1 MASII
6 AWLIGFLLVGVGCY
20 ILLLRFEGLV
30 DRIKPHNL
38 TIGQMTVDGED
49 NKSYAELLRARFN
62 HHFLQPDA
70 VPQATGFLE
79 VLILDAPQL
88 FQPKHMDSELK
99 GMTFEVSGVNVSKLL
114 QFFNQVAKP
123 DQWVVEGD
131 FQAQSNRA
139 LLALRLRRGERLI
152 RTWYLERFG
161 DTAADKSML
170 LEGLID
176 DAIFQLVYDFGNA
189 TEAEPDLYK
198 WRRLIPVP
206 TRFSS
211 RAAVA
216 AYFEARGALGRYYAQ
231 GKWTDLDLALKRLQ
245 ALRSQMPE
253 FADGLQLLGMA
264 LAEKRKDNEAI
275 HVYDQLYLLLYP
287 ADEEWAQID
296 PQLKRRLLS
305 IELLKAT
312 ATVKLYTW
320 QSTHKAISDL
330 SVLAEKLNAEV
341 ASASSKEEKAA
352 YRELLAQTAV
362 QLSYTYVL
370 YMSHIR
376 RYTVKEVFA
385 NLDAPEQLQVTDT
398 ADITALSSE
407 GSPEEAKR
415 VVQKTLKKV
424 ARQYERWMNE
434 SLAQFEVLEELWDM
448 LPEGRRRRAELVSRL
463 RLAKGFAN
471 YRMAEFEDHDAPQ
484 DKTVFGEAFANR
496 LDIAAHE
503 LRDAE
508 AAHPNHY
515 LVLQLL
521 GLVYSEPRYE
531 KRDLNIAEQ
540 YLERA
545 IEVNPSDYF
554 GHELFAGLLKRRIAD
569 RGVDLAS
576 WEAIKA
582 GLAQAQKAIDLRER
596 SGTAHLLRAEFQAML
611 VEIERD
617 PAKLQQ
623 LQADLQRYMDQA
635 ERFLPRAFGRPNP
648 DLNWVRI
655 VAATRQLGE
664 KAESTTSAVATGGDP
679 DLERQKRFGESKD
692 ELRAMIDE
700 LVEDCRQVEQRWVA
714 QQRVFYVRQ
723 LRERAE
729 RLGIELEN
737 ATPANWRSIRIPLSI
752 ALWPLQTLSIVLV
765 EFRSHFY
772 MVKSESDPPIPSGSI
787 RCAPD
792 CCCPGRTGYRPRQCA
807 EAGG

>member
-38 TIGQMTVDGED
+38 TIGQMTVDGQD

-70 VPQATGFLE
+70 MPQATGFLE

-88 FQPKHMDSELK
+88 FQPKHLDSELK
-99 GMTFEVSGVNVSKLL
+99 GMTFEVSGVNVSRLL
-114 QFFNQVAKP
+114 QVFNQVAKP

-189 TEAEPDLYK
+189 TEDEPDLYK

-206 TRFSS
+206 TKFPS
-211 RAAVA
+211 REAVA
-216 AYFEARGALGRYYAQ
+216 AYFEARGALGRYYAH
-231 GKWTDLDLALKRLQ
+231 GKWTDLDLALERLQ

-287 ADEEWAQID
+287 ADEEWAKID
-296 PQLKRRLLS
+296 PDLRRRLLS

-312 ATVKLYTW
+312 ATVKLYSW
-320 QSTHKAISDL
+320 QSTHKAINDL
-330 SVLAEKLNAEV
+330 SVLAGKLEA
-341 ASASSKEEKAA
+341 ALASSASEEEKTA

-385 NLDAPEQLQVTDT
+385 NPDAPEALRVTDP
-398 ADITALSSE
+398 ADIKALHGG

-415 VVQKTLKKV
+415 VVQETLQKV
-424 ARQYERWMNE
+424 VRQYDRWMDA
-434 SLAQFEVLEELWDM
+434 SLAQFEELEAIWET

-463 RLAKGFAN
+463 HLAKGFAN
-471 YRMAEFEDHDAPQ
+471 YRMAEFEDHDTPQ
-484 DKTVFGEAFANR
+484 DHTIFGEAFATR
-496 LDIAAHE
+496 LNIAAHA

-521 GLVYSEPRYE
+521 GLVNAEPRYQG
-531 KRDLNIAEQ
+531 RDLNIAEQ
-540 YLERA
+540 YFERA

-554 GHELFAGLLKRRIAD
+554 GHELLAGLLKRRIAD

-582 GLAQAQKAIDLRER
+582 GLAQAQKAIDQRER

-623 LQADLQRYMDQA
+623 LQADLQRYIDRA
-635 ERFLPRAFGRPNP
+635 ERFLPQAFGRPNP
-648 DLNWVRI
+648 DLNWVRV

-664 KAESTTSAVATGGDP
+664 AAEATTSVAAPGGDL
-679 DLERQKRFGESKD
+679 DLEKQRRFTESK
-692 ELRAMIDE
+692 EALQAMIDE
-700 LVEDCRQVEQRWVA
+700 LVEDCRQIEQRWVA
-714 QQRVFYVRQ
+714 QQRVFLVRQ
-723 LRERAE
+723 LRARAE
-729 RLGIELEN
+729 RLRSELEN
-737 ATPANWRSIRIPLSI
+737 TTLANWRRI
-752 ALWPLQTLSIVLV
+752 Q
-765 EFRSHFY
+765 
-772 MVKSESDPPIPSGSI
+772 IPFG
-787 RCAPD
+787 
-792 CCCPGRTGYRPRQCA
+792 
-807 EAGG
+807 